1 MIRLL
6 IFTISALLLMAPLT
20 ELRAQDLSELHLNS
34 SSGLDQEISE
44 MLNDLDLRNNQKLVI
59 GILMLKYATEFNFSE
74 FENSSKTK
82 QYTMA
87 KSKMKAFDKDL
98 KEVLDKQQFK
108 VYKKHRKKIKK
119 ELLKSA

>member
-6 IFTISALLLMAPLT
+6 VFTLLALVLITPIN
-20 ELRAQDLSELHLNS
+20 ELRAQEKSEIHTDGS
-34 SSGLDQEISE
+34 SNLDKEISS
-44 MLNDLDLRNNQKLVI
+44 MLNDLDLRTDQKLVI
-59 GILMLKYATEFNFSE
+59 GLLMLKYAAEFDFSE

-87 KSKMKAFDKDL
+87 KSKIKELDRDL

-108 VYKKHRKKIKK
+108 VYKKHRKLIKK
-119 ELLKSA
+119 ELMKSV